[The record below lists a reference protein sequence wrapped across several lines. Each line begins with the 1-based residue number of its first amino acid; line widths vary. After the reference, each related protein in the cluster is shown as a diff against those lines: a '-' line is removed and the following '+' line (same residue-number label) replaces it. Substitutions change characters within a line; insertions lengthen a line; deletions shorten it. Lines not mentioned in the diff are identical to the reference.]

1 MSFEILTR
9 QPIKFYE
16 KNGIKVF
23 DKFNAVD
30 SFKNPLKVSFNPDE
44 TTIYA
49 HDFKNTESAYTL
61 NFNIP
66 KREMEGVTLV
76 ADPPKKGIGEVLTL
90 SALMEFVQN
99 NLNYFKTFSLKE
111 SIQFH
116 ARFGFNLVT
125 NDVDEILH
133 HLKMVLKSR
142 SPKFENLRY
151 DANFYY
157 PKLSGKVKNDD
168 EFINSRACHVASKYL
183 QELSKDRVKIDPSNF
198 RYSSHMLFTDYETLT
213 NKDYL
218 NTLLDKHEINYKF

>member
-30 SFKNPLKVSFNPDE
+30 NCKNLLNVSFDPTD

-49 HDFKNTESAYTL
+49 KDLKKNLSAYTL

-66 KREMEGVTLV
+66 KREMVGVTLV
-76 ADPPKKGIGEVLTL
+76 AEPPKKGIGEVLTL

-142 SPKFENLRY
+142 SPKYENLRY

>member
-30 SFKNPLKVSFNPDE
+30 NCKNLLNVSFDPTD

-49 HDFKNTESAYTL
+49 KDLKKNLSAYTL

-66 KREMEGVTLV
+66 KREMVGVTLV
-76 ADPPKKGIGEVLTL
+76 AEPPKKGIGEVLTL

-142 SPKFENLRY
+142 SPKYENLRY

-183 QELSKDRVKIDPSNF
+183 QELSKDRVKIDPSKF